1 MELTAAPALEEGCCV
16 PDLDQLARARR
27 AAAQAE
33 FVLWS
38 QMLHHRDEARA
49 ALQATEPS
57 RHRATTGLGSVVL
70 DIAQTLAVSEL
81 SVEVILS
88 TADTV
93 RRTLPA
99 LWHAFSLGAVDAQ
112 RVRIIHQVLT
122 TAHTDTLIGLLDT
135 RAVEYAATHTP
146 AELRAWLKR
155 LRARIEPDSTALE
168 AETARERRRV
178 EIVHV
183 ENAMSW
189 VNAYVPTAI
198 AVAIEKRL
206 TTAAR
211 TLPEID
217 PDTGKVDQRTQDQ
230 KRADLLCHWLTSSEG
245 TQTTVRAE
253 VAISIDA
260 RDLIGL
266 TDGPG
271 TVRGHGI
278 PVPATWVRE
287 LATHETTL
295 FRRLVLDPHGQ
306 VLDTTSL
313 GYQPPGALRQALQW
327 RDGRCRVAGCQVP
340 ADRTDLD
347 HHHPWERGGPTH
359 ADNLRSLCRR
369 HHRIK
374 SHGHLTARHYRPPDS
389 YRERVLNQ
397 TVVEI
402 DVLHLHAA

>member
-1 MELTAAPALEEGCCV
+1 MELTAAPPLEEGCDV
-16 PDLDQLARARR
+16 PHLGRLAHARR

-33 FVLWS
+33 FALWAA
-38 QMLHHRDEARA
+38 MLDHRDEARA

-57 RHRATTGLGSVVL
+57 RHRAATGLGSTVL

-93 RRTLPA
+93 RRSLPA
-99 LWHAFSLGAVDAQ
+99 LWRAFSLGAVDAH
-112 RVRIIHQVLT
+112 RVRTIHSVLT

-135 RAVEYAATHTP
+135 RAVDYAATHTP

-155 LRARIEPDSTALE
+155 LRARIEPDQSTAE
-168 AETARERRRV
+168 AETARDRRRV

-183 ENAMSW
+183 DHAMSW
-189 VNAYVPTAI
+189 INAYVPTTI

-206 TTAAR
+206 ATAAR
-211 TLPEID
+211 ALPEID
-217 PDTGKVDQRTQDQ
+217 PDTGELDQRTQDQ
-230 KRADLLCHWLTSSEG
+230 KRADLICHWLTSCEG

-271 TVRGHGI
+271 AVRGHGI
-278 PVPATWVRE
+278 PVPAAWVRE
-287 LATHETTL
+287 LATQETTL
-295 FRRLVLDPHGQ
+295 FRRLVLDASGQ

-347 HHHPWERGGPTH
+347 HHHPWERGGPTN
-359 ADNLRSLCRR
+359 AGNLRSLCRR
-369 HHRIK
+369 HHRMK
-374 SHGHLTARHYRPPDS
+374 SHGHLTAHHYRPPDT
-389 YRERVLNQ
+389 YRERVLDQ
-397 TVVEI
+397 TSVEI
-402 DVLHLHAA
+402 DLVHLQAA